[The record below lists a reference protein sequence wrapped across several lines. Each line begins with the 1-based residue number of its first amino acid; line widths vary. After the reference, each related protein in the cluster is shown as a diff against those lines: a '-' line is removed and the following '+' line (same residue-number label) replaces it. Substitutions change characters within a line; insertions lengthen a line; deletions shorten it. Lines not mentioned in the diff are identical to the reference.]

1 MKGRLSAFAAA
12 LGAELIGAD
21 GEFVSATI
29 DTRRITP
36 GALFFALSGA
46 NHDGHAFVAR
56 AGAAGA
62 AAAVVTRAQNT
73 NVPQLVVD
81 DVVGALQRA
90 ARLARAGYHGP
101 VVGVTGSNGKTTVKQ
116 MIAAVLA
123 EAGTVLATEGNLNN
137 HLGVPLTLMRLDN
150 DHARAVIEMG
160 ANHPGEIGQLAA
172 IARPT
177 VGVITNAGWAHLEGF
192 GSREGIAKA
201 KGELF
206 IRLPDDGTAVINL
219 DDDYAGLWKELAGRR
234 RVVGFGLDAAEADVR
249 ATDIEITEQGSR
261 FTLVVG
267 AAQTRIELAMPGRH
281 NVANALAAA
290 GVAHA
295 LGLDIATIAAGLARM
310 AHVGGRLAVAAAR
323 DGARLVDDSYNAN
336 PGSLAAALA
345 WLATQSGPRWA
356 ALGDMGELGDQTIS
370 AHEQAGHEARAAGVS
385 RLFVTGAAGRA
396 TADTFGD
403 GAEWFADRESLIVAL
418 TEALAQAR
426 TEGAPIV
433 LVKGSRSAGMDHVA
447 AALSP
452 RAHEMSHESSAD
464 SPC

>member
-1 MKGRLSAFAAA
+1 MGSKERG
-12 LGAELIGAD
+12 GAT
-21 GEFVSATI
+21 SS
-29 DTRRITP
+29 R
-36 GALFFALSGA
+36 
-46 NHDGHAFVAR
+46 
-56 AGAAGA
+56 
-62 AAAVVTRAQNT
+62 
-73 NVPQLVVD
+73 
-81 DVVGALQRA
+81 
-90 ARLARAGYHGP
+90 
-101 VVGVTGSNGKTTVKQ
+101 
-116 MIAAVLA
+116 VLA
-123 EAGTVLATEGNLNN
+123 ACA
-137 HLGVPLTLMRLDN
+137 
-150 DHARAVIEMG
+150 
-160 ANHPGEIGQLAA
+160 
-172 IARPT
+172 
-177 VGVITNAGWAHLEGF
+177 
-192 GSREGIAKA
+192 
-201 KGELF
+201 
-206 IRLPDDGTAVINL
+206 
-219 DDDYAGLWKELAGRR
+219 
-234 RVVGFGLDAAEADVR
+234 
-249 ATDIEITEQGSR
+249 
-261 FTLVVG
+261 
-267 AAQTRIELAMPGRH
+267 
-281 NVANALAAA
+281 
-290 GVAHA
+290 
-295 LGLDIATIAAGLARM
+295 
-310 AHVGGRLAVAAAR
+310 AAAR

>member
-1 MKGRLSAFAAA
+1 M
-12 LGAELIGAD
+12 
-21 GEFVSATI
+21 
-29 DTRRITP
+29 
-36 GALFFALSGA
+36 
-46 NHDGHAFVAR
+46 
-56 AGAAGA
+56 
-62 AAAVVTRAQNT
+62 
-73 NVPQLVVD
+73 
-81 DVVGALQRA
+81 
-90 ARLARAGYHGP
+90 
-101 VVGVTGSNGKTTVKQ
+101 TGSNGKTTVKQ
-116 MIAAVLA
+116 MIASVLG

-219 DDDYAGLWKELAGRR
+219 DDDYAGLWQELAGRR
-234 RVVGFGLDAAEADVR
+234 RVVGFGLEACEADVR
-249 ATDIEITEQGSR
+249 AADIEITEQGSR
-261 FTLVVG
+261 FMLVIGG
-267 AAQTRIELAMPGRH
+267 AQARVELAMPGRH

-295 LGLDIATIAAGLARM
+295 MGLEIAKIAAGLARM
-310 AHVGGRLAVAAAR
+310 AHVGGRLAVTTAR

-345 WLATQSGPRWA
+345 WLATQNGPRWA
-356 ALGDMGELGDQTIS
+356 ALGDMGELGDHTEA
-370 AHEQAGHEARAAGVS
+370 AHEQAGHDARAAGVS

-396 TADTFGD
+396 TARTFGD
-403 GAEWFADRESLIVAL
+403 GGQWFADRESLIAAL
-418 TEALAQAR
+418 TEALAEA
-426 TEGAPIV
+426 ESAPIV
-433 LVKGSRSAGMDHVA
+433 LVKGSRSAGMDQVA
-447 AALSP
+447 AALTP
-452 RAHEMSHESSAD
+452 RAHEMAHESSAD